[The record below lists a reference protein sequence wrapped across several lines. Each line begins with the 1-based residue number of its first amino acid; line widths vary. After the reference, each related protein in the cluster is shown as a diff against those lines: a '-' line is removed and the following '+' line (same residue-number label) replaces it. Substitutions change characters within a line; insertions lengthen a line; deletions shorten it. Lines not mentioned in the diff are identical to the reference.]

1 MGEADGIANLHVK
14 RGWSLAGTE
23 IGTVGSYLA
32 KLPNIKRRK
41 KAIVSIEKLLRTFQ
55 KEKLSFFALWPAA

>member
-32 KLPNIKRRK
+32 KLPKIKRRK
-41 KAIVSIEKLLRTFQ
+41 KAKKRIVSIEKLLRTF
-55 KEKLSFFALWPAA
+55 

>member
-1 MGEADGIANLHVK
+1 MGEADGIANMHVK
-14 RGWSLAGTE
+14 RGWSLAGME

>member
-14 RGWSLAGTE
+14 RGWSLARTE

-32 KLPNIKRRK
+32 KLPKIKRRK
-41 KAIVSIEKLLRTFQ
+41 KAKGKSPRKQ
-55 KEKLSFFALWPAA
+55 KNDF